1 MSVASSGRKAIPDP
15 VTNRLFAL
23 SGNQCAFPDCTN
35 AVTDQDPGEQPV
47 TLAQRAHIVGV
58 GRQGPRSQETPLSDD
73 IDAVENLVLFCGE
86 HHRIVDANPRIYSV
100 QVLAKYKADHEA
112 RIAPKNLRQAPPLLE
127 TETVD
132 LSLLPVSALPDTVWK
147 AASLFRTAEEVAEH
161 LPRPRGDQ
169 VLPFVLL
176 AGQVWAF
183 NDLSDLR
190 GPFKR
195 AVDPGTAERVDA
207 ARLLK
212 SEDKN
217 TYVRLLNGALRQA
230 LLRRGVRL
238 DVRHNRYYFLPDHE
252 TITRRVQAR
261 TKTGRAQSAKKV
273 VRQEGEGT
281 DHARDIWWH
290 LAAQLRFEEF
300 APGSWGLT
308 IRPEFQLT
316 KDGREPLEPWRVG
329 RKVTSRK
336 SRIYN
341 EGYFNAVHFFRYFLL
356 DGKARFTLKTG
367 QQAITVDGDFPA
379 LNARWPQ
386 IPDKRFNPVSMPDS
400 DDEDDVL
407 DALAGTLDFD
417 DEDEWDWGA
426 EHSEDDR

>member
-1 MSVASSGRKAIPDP
+1 VASSGRKAIPDP

-23 SGNQCAFPDCTN
+23 SGNQCAFPGCTN
-35 AVTDQDPGEQPV
+35 AVTVQEPGEQPV

-58 GRQGPRSQETPLSDD
+58 GRQGPRSRETPISDD

-100 QVLAKYKADHEA
+100 QVLAKYKAGHEA
-112 RIAPKNLRQAPPLLE
+112 RIAPKNLRPAPPPLG

-132 LSLLPVSALPDTVWK
+132 LSLLPVSVLPGTVWK
-147 AASLFRTAEEVAEH
+147 ATSLFRTAEEVAEH

-195 AVDPGTAERVDA
+195 AVEPKSAVRVDA

-217 TYVRLLNGALRQA
+217 IYVRLLNGALRQA

-273 VRQEGEGT
+273 VRQQGEGT

-290 LAAQLRFEEF
+290 LAAQLRFEQF
-300 APGSWGLT
+300 AAGSWGLT

-316 KDGREPLEPWRVG
+316 KDGREQLEPWRVG

-341 EGYFNAVHFFRYFLL
+341 EGYFDAVHFFRYFLL
-356 DGKARFTLKTG
+356 DGKARLTLKTG

-379 LNARWPQ
+379 LDARWPQ
-386 IPDKRFNPVSMPDS
+386 IPDKRFDPVSMPDS

-407 DALAGTLDFD
+407 NALAGTLDFN

>member
-1 MSVASSGRKAIPDP
+1 VASSRKNIPDP

-23 SGNQCAFPDCTN
+23 SGNQCAFLDCTK
-35 AVTDQDPGEQPV
+35 AVTDQVAPGEQPV
-47 TLAQRAHIVGV
+47 TLAQRAHIIGV
-58 GRQGPRSQETPLSDD
+58 GRQGPRSRETPLSDE

-86 HHRIVDANPRIYSV
+86 HHRIVDTNPRIYSV

-112 RIAPKNLRQAPPLLE
+112 RMAPKSLRPALPPLE
-127 TETVD
+127 SETVD
-132 LSLLPVSALPDTVWK
+132 LSLLPVSGLPDTVWK
-147 AASLFRTAEEVAEH
+147 ATSLFRTAEEVGER

-176 AGQVWAF
+176 AGQVWAY
-183 NDLSDLR
+183 NNLSDAR

-195 AVDPGTAERVDA
+195 AVEPETAERVDA

-212 SEDKN
+212 SDDKN
-217 TYVRLLNGALRQA
+217 IYVRLLNGALRQA

-281 DHARDIWWH
+281 DHAREIWWH
-290 LAAQLRFEEF
+290 LAAQLRFEQF

-308 IRPEFQLT
+308 IRPEFHLT
-316 KDGREPLEPWRVG
+316 KNGREPLEPWRVG

-336 SRIYN
+336 SRIYK
-341 EGYFNAVHFFRYFLL
+341 EGYFDAVHFFRYFLL
-356 DGKARFTLKTG
+356 DGRARFTLKTG

-379 LNARWPQ
+379 LDARWPQ
-386 IPDKRFNPVSMPDS
+386 IPDKRFDPISMLDS

-407 DALAGTLDFD
+407 DALVGTLDFD
-417 DEDEWDWGA
+417 DDEWDWGA